1 MRKEF
6 TCDGKD
12 KSELRRIYSAKRAE
26 IADKPVLAVRAAE
39 RVLPLLRGNVMVY
52 VSIGSEMPT
61 DALITRLLS
70 EPTVTVYVPF
80 TDKDMR
86 IVPRRLR
93 SLGSADRLGNLDETH
108 LFPTYGVNIDQCVTP
123 LLAFGA
129 DGSRLGYGKGC
140 YDRFFATSDARRI
153 GFAFDAQAACFCA
166 EAHDV
171 PLDCCVTE
179 TKVIYFPYARDIG

>member
-6 TCDGKD
+6 TYD
-12 KSELRRIYSAKRAE
+12 KQTLRRKLIELRAGIG
-26 IADKPVLAVRAAE
+26 DKPE
-39 RVLPLLRGNVMVY
+39 RSHAITESVLPLLRGNVMAY
-52 VSIGSEMPT
+52 VSIGSEADT
-61 DALITRLLS
+61 TELISRLVARS
-70 EPTVTVYVPF
+70 GVTVFAPYTAP
-80 TDKDMR
+80 DGI
-86 IVPRRLR
+86 IVPRRVV
-93 SLGSADRLGNLDETH
+93 SLGKADKRGNMPDDCYAADVGQAPE
-108 LFPTYGVNIDQCVTP
+108 IDCCVTP
-123 LLAFGA
+123 LLAF
-129 DGSRLGYGKGC
+129 DGDGYRLGYGKGC

>member
-1 MRKEF
+1 M
-6 TCDGKD
+6 
-12 KSELRRIYSAKRAE
+12 
-26 IADKPVLAVRAAE
+26 
-39 RVLPLLRGNVMVY
+39 PLLRGNVMVY

-80 TDKDMR
+80 TDNDMR

-108 LFPTYGVNIDQCVTP
+108 LFPADGVNIDQCVTP

-140 YDRFFATSDARRI
+140 YDRFFANADTFKI
-153 GFAFDAQAACFCA
+153 GLAFDAQRARFKR
-166 EAHDV
+166 DITDI

-179 TKVIYFPYARDIG
+179 SKVLYFKHASNFG

>member
-12 KSELRRIYSAKRAE
+12 KSELRRICSAKRAE
-26 IADKPVLAVRAAE
+26 IADKPALAERAAE

-93 SLGSADRLGNLDETH
+93 SLGSADRLG
-108 LFPTYGVNIDQCVTP
+108 
-123 LLAFGA
+123 A

-140 YDRFFATSDARRI
+140 YDRFFSTSDARRI

>member
-1 MRKEF
+1 M
-6 TCDGKD
+6 
-12 KSELRRIYSAKRAE
+12 
-26 IADKPVLAVRAAE
+26 
-39 RVLPLLRGNVMVY
+39 PLLRGNVMVY

-61 DALITRLLS
+61 DALIMRLLS

-93 SLGSADRLGNLDETH
+93 SHGSADRLGNLDETH
-108 LFPTYGVNIDQCVTP
+108 LFPADGVNIDQCVTP

-140 YDRFFATSDARRI
+140 YDRFFANTDTFKI
-153 GFAFDAQAACFCA
+153 GLAFDAQRARFKR
-166 EAHDV
+166 DITDI